1 MTEKTV
7 ILIHCDEDGD
17 KHFRVLSVE
26 KFLAELNAGD
36 FGDNPTFANP
46 VDEINMDSFC
56 GYILIKGEI
65 VQPRPVE
72 KVKKYAL

>member
-7 ILIHCDEDGD
+7 ILIYCDEDGD
-17 KHFRVLSVE
+17 KSLRVLSVE
-26 KFLAELNAGD
+26 AFLKELNAGD
-36 FGDNPTFANP
+36 LGENPTFAKP
-46 VDEINMDSFC
+46 GDKIEMDYFC

-65 VQPRPVE
+65 VLPRPVE

>member
-1 MTEKTV
+1 MAEKTV

-17 KHFRVLSVE
+17 KFLRVLSE
-26 KFLAELNAGD
+26 GAFLKELNDGD
-36 FGDNPTFANP
+36 FGDDPTFAKP
-46 VDEINMDSFC
+46 GDEIKMDYFC

>member
-1 MTEKTV
+1 MSEKTV

-17 KHFRVLSVE
+17 KSFRVLSEE
-26 KFLAELNAGD
+26 KFLRELNAGD
-36 FGDNPTFANP
+36 FGDDPTFAKP
-46 VDEINMDSFC
+46 GDEVDMDCFC